1 MCPTRDVDDHTPRG
15 WIEHR
20 QGKPCCPTTLCI
32 RPSPTH
38 AALLVCPSITSKRP
52 SPIHD
57 TLQTDQTWL
66 RQTNARLRIR
76 LSQANAGLR
85 LRLSDQTLLRLKLRQ
100 TKIWPD
106 VVQTKGKAK
115 AKRSDLAKAKVKA
128 DQDLPRRHAYFK
140 NYACSEKPMSV
151 PVTKLFLQYV
161 YIGGC
166 TVRANGWGR

>member
-20 QGKPCCPTTLCI
+20 QGKPCCSHGLVHPTLPHTRCLARMPI
-32 RPSPTH
+32 DH
-38 AALLVCPSITSKRP
+38 VKEALPHTRYLDS
-52 SPIHD
+52 
-57 TLQTDQTWL
+57 LQTDQTWL
-66 RQTNARLRIR
+66 RQTNARI
-76 LSQANAGLR
+76 
-85 LRLSDQTLLRLKLRQ
+85 RLSDQTLLRLKLRQ

>member
-1 MCPTRDVDDHTPRG
+1 MLPHDLVHPTLPHTRCLARMPIDHVK
-15 WIEHR
+15 E
-20 QGKPCCPTTLCI
+20 
-32 RPSPTH
+32 
-38 AALLVCPSITSKRP
+38 ALPHTRYLDS
-52 SPIHD
+52 
-57 TLQTDQTWL
+57 LQTDQTWL